1 MLKKFCVLAVDDEQ
15 RILNFLQLKL
25 KASGYDVI
33 TAGNGPE
40 AITQVKEQEPDLV
53 VLDVMMPG
61 MDGFE
66 TLKEIRTLSS
76 VPVIIL
82 SVMGSNLDKVSG
94 LTSGA
99 DDYMT
104 KPFSPDELVAR
115 IEAVRRRLDSAEER
129 KTQDIVSWGDISVD
143 FSKHSISVEGNEI
156 RLTKIEWLL
165 ISELARN
172 AGRLMLHEVLLARV
186 WGPEY
191 RDDVQLLRTWISRLR
206 RKIERDTGHPALIRT
221 IPKTGYMIEPPAI

>member
-165 ISELARN
+165 IRPVSGGPN
-172 AGRLMLHEVLLARV
+172 TVMTFSCFVL
-186 WGPEY
+186 G
-191 RDDVQLLRTWISRLR
+191 
-206 RKIERDTGHPALIRT
+206 
-221 IPKTGYMIEPPAI
+221 